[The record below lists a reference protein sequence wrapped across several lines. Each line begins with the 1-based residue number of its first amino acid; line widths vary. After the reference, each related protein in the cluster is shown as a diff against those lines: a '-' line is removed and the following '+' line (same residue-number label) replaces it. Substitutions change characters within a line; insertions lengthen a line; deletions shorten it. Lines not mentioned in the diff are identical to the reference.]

1 MLNLLILGAVIA
13 LGVVIYNM
21 WNSDTGTTKQKQEMV
36 DNGQKGCMWLL
47 IFLGGIAIFALA
59 RACT

>member
-1 MLNLLILGAVIA
+1 MGAVIA
-13 LGVVIYNM
+13 LGVVIYNT
-21 WNSDTGTTKQKQEMV
+21 WNSDTGTTSQKQEMV

-47 IFLGGIAIFALA
+47 IFLGGIAIVALA